1 MKELSNIFRALRIKD
16 WIKNVVI
23 FFPVIFSGKILEFQI
38 NDYRF
43 FLLNIFNFCL
53 LTSIVYI
60 FNDIQDKDYD
70 SLNKYK
76 KNRPIASGSLSTL
89 NAYKASLFLLLLI
102 IFNYLFFRLSFIE
115 YYFLYFLNNIFYN
128 FKVKRLN
135 IVNSISISLGFLIR
149 LFYGSQLGVVPLE
162 PWLVSLVFLGS
173 FLLSLIKKLSDK
185 IMKTNTRDHLKLEN
199 KFINFSIISMITIY
213 LLHFYISL
221 EFSFTNQVISVLIFS
236 TSLLIIKDNIK
247 KISHSVDTI
256 YILTSD
262 KKFIFFIVLWFSHYY
277 FVRYL

>member
-1 MKELSNIFRALRIKD
+1 MKKLLTIFRALRIRD

-23 FFPVIFSGKILEFQI
+23 FFPLIFSGKILEFQI

-43 FLLNIFNFCL
+43 FLLNILNFCL

-60 FNDIQDKDYD
+60 FNDIKDKDDD

-76 KNRPIASGSLSTL
+76 KNRPIASGSLGTL
-89 NAYKASLFLLLLI
+89 NAYKVSLFLFILI

-115 YYFLYFLNNIFYN
+115 YYFLYFFNNIFYN
-128 FKVKRLN
+128 FKIKRLD
-135 IVNSISISLGFLIR
+135 IVNSFSISLGFLVR
-149 LFYGSQLGVVPLE
+149 LFFGSQLGAVPLE
-162 PWLVSLVFLGS
+162 PWLVSLVFFGS

-185 IMKTNTRDHLKLEN
+185 IMKTNARNHFKLEK
-199 KFINFSIISMITIY
+199 KFINFSIICMITIY

-221 EFSFTNQVISVLIFS
+221 EFSFINQVISVLIFS
-236 TSLLIIKDNIK
+236 TSLFIIKNNIK
-247 KISHSVDTI
+247 KINHSVDTI
-256 YILTSD
+256 YILTAD
-262 KKFIFFIVLWFSHYY
+262 KRFIFLIVLWFSHYY